1 MPKYPATTFDEFND
15 IEIHS
20 AGGSIDIISVEIEHH
35 CLIDTLSRE
44 LSTGELTQFIN
55 DLAEEGGVEE
65 VLEGASGLSTI
76 LAGISDPGDKV
87 GELQLYLGMRGHYDV
102 AVTTSE
108 RIKRLV
114 AAEKELK
121 ALKQQI
127 ADCFGAK

>member
-87 GELQLYLGMRGHYDV
+87 GELAYYAAAASPGGGGV
-102 AVTTSE
+102 ATAAASGTTTITLPSG
-108 RIKRLV
+108 V
-114 AAEKELK
+114 SWT
-121 ALKQQI
+121 Q
-127 ADCFGAK
+127 ADLEQGY